1 MGSIAGEDADWN
13 SVATSWP
20 ISAGRLADSVTVESP
35 LSPID
40 DGVVGSAPKTPL
52 LLRPPSP
59 DRSPCEIT
67 ISFTQRH
74 EVRQVYVR
82 STARVY
88 EIYYAPKQQTGNEY
102 LCTVRCG
109 IVDRDCTEA
118 ANLAS
123 RGDTMDEFAEE
134 RSKSEMN
141 SNAGEDDWVEVKV
154 PSTSFEANRN
164 VATSLKSS
172 VKMDFYEATA
182 EITDAEP
189 CTSLMIRLF
198 SVQSGGCVYIG
209 EIYVFAEPV
218 ESNFQD
224 EDRQLG
230 AMTGTS
236 LMAMLV
242 PSILQLSKTKNA
254 GQEQD
259 KDASAVRDIQNFP
272 PDSSETAERDLSSKV
287 TVTADV
293 GNRDAHA
300 TSFFDTQHMDRVIS
314 EPAHESVRETDTDR
328 QQEVSYSHSEH
339 VLEQLVSRVSRI
351 ESLCLRF
358 EENLIKPISSIEA
371 RLQRVEEQL
380 EVINHKV
387 VSSGMQTCKRFS
399 APECSF
405 SESNITSLYESNHEE
420 SHSDRDSSDILPVPH
435 DDACDTVSTAQLLPS
450 LTISAPDFP
459 HGEDDE
465 ESHVLLQQVP
475 DSPKE
480 KPRSALSIDDA
491 LASALAGFTS
501 SITTYPPNYTQSLA
515 VKAPEFLSED
525 EENCDERTSPEIPYD
540 GAQNSVCLTDGMECA
555 MDSISSVLPSSDGE
569 SNTDRSRIRNCDYSE
584 KIGKES
590 DYQLSFDKEKWYVL
604 VSGDENERDQRNE
617 PEKASS
623 KVRCVLAGEDTD
635 VKNEMAREQFDD
647 SPHLVKEVDS
657 VDCIRA
663 AFEVANG
670 KSEGGI
676 LHDILKSSEAA
687 CAVDF
692 MTPILDVKFIPQE
705 KPDSQYLLKAL
716 WDEMPESNVTIPCDD
731 KSCDSY
737 GEHDDLI
744 VVDNAESR
752 DHAAS
757 CRFPVDFD
765 YCSLLETPVNED
777 AEKLQDN
784 LASSHDVPASDS
796 LI

>member
-13 SVATSWP
+13 GVATSWA
-20 ISAGRLADSVTVESP
+20 ISAGRLAGSVTVESP

-40 DGVVGSAPKTPL
+40 DSVVGSATKTPL
-52 LLRPPSP
+52 VLRPPSP
-59 DRSPCEIT
+59 DRGPCEIT
-67 ISFTQRH
+67 ICFTRRH

-109 IVDRDCTEA
+109 IADWDEA
-118 ANLAS
+118 S
-123 RGDTMDEFAEE
+123 VDEFAEQ
-134 RSKSEMN
+134 RSKSEIN
-141 SNAGEDDWVEVKV
+141 LNAGEDDWVEVKV
-154 PSTSFEANRN
+154 PSSSFEANRN

-182 EITDAEP
+182 EITDADP
-189 CTSLMIRLF
+189 CTSLTIRLL
-198 SVQSGGCVYIG
+198 SVQSGDCVYIG

-218 ESNFQD
+218 ESNFED

-230 AMTGTS
+230 TAAGTS

-242 PSILQLSKTKNA
+242 PSILQLSKMKNA
-254 GQEQD
+254 GQAQD
-259 KDASAVRDIQNFP
+259 KDASAMRDIQNFP
-272 PDSSETAERDLSSKV
+272 PAGSETTEPDLSSKV

-293 GNRDAHA
+293 ANRDARV
-300 TSFFDTQHMDRVIS
+300 TGFSDTQHMDRVIS
-314 EPAHESVRETDTDR
+314 EPAQETVRETDTDW
-328 QQEVSYSHSEH
+328 QQDVSYRRFEH
-339 VLEQLVSRVSRI
+339 VLEQLISRVSRI

-399 APECSF
+399 APECCF
-405 SESNITSLYESNHEE
+405 SESNITSLYESNNEE
-420 SHSDRDSSDILPVPH
+420 CHSDRDSLDILPIPH
-435 DDACDTVSTAQLLPS
+435 DDSCDTVSTSQLLPN

-480 KPRSALSIDDA
+480 KPRPALSIDDA
-491 LASALAGFTS
+491 LASALAGFAS
-501 SITTYPPNYTQSLA
+501 SITSCPPNYTQSLA
-515 VKAPEFLSED
+515 VKAPEFSSED
-525 EENCDERTSPEIPYD
+525 EENFDERISPDIPFD
-540 GAQNSVCLTDGMECA
+540 GAQNSVCLTDGMEFA
-555 MDSISSVLPSSDGE
+555 MDSISSVLPSGDGE
-569 SNTDRSRIRNCDYSE
+569 NNTDRTGIRNYGCSE
-584 KIGKES
+584 KIGEES
-590 DYQLSFDKEKWYVL
+590 DYQLSFDKRKWYVL
-604 VSGDENERDQRNE
+604 VTGDDHERDQRNV
-617 PEKASS
+617 PEEASS

-635 VKNEMAREQFDD
+635 VKDETAREQIDG
-647 SPHLVKEVDS
+647 SPRLVKEVES

-663 AFEVANG
+663 FEAANG
-670 KSEGGI
+670 KSDGGI
-676 LHDILKSSEAA
+676 LHDILKSSQAA

-692 MTPILDVKFIPQE
+692 KTPILDVKFIPQE
-705 KPDSQYLLKAL
+705 KSDSQYLLKAL
-716 WDEMPESNVTIPCDD
+716 WNEMPGSNVTLPCDD

-737 GEHDDLI
+737 GEQDDLI
-744 VVDNAESR
+744 AVDNAESR

-757 CRFPVDFD
+757 CCFTVDFD
-765 YCSLLETPVNED
+765 YCGLLDSPVSED

-784 LASSHDVPASDS
+784 LASSHNVLASDS